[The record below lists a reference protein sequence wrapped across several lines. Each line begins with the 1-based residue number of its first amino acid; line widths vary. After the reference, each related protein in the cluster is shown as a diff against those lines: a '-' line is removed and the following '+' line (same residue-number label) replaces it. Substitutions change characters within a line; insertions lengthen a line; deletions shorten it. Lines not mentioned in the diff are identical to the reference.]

1 VRNQPIL
8 SNSTATGSAEDR
20 QGEGVAMTNWAKQAE
35 TQYAALVG
43 FADMRRR
50 ELLPLLEPYTRAADQ
65 YGELVCRIVLVLGQ
79 VSPNTVLDSMTRDL
93 AADVFDFLNEARAL
107 IEKGMPHLAH
117 GASGL

>member
-1 VRNQPIL
+1 
-8 SNSTATGSAEDR
+8 
-20 QGEGVAMTNWAKQAE
+20 MTNWAKQAE

-50 ELLPLLEPYTRAADQ
+50 ELLPLLEPYTRVADQ